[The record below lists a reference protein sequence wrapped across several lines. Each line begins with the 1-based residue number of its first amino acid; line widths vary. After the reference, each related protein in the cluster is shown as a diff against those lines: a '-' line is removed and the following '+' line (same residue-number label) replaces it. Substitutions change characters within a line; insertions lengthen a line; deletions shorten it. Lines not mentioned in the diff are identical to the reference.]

1 MPKLNIG
8 VSCATFSNVD
18 CADPPTLTVGESGER
33 NSGCSASMSIMCEL
47 KIDGLAVSLKYENG
61 RFVQGLTRGDG
72 TIGEDITENLR
83 TIHAIPL
90 RINDTRTFEVRGEAY
105 MPRQSFINLNDLES
119 NWRNEPA
126 AAFRGLANGCSS
138 FFSFSSFKL
147 IND

>member
-1 MPKLNIG
+1 
-8 VSCATFSNVD
+8 
-18 CADPPTLTVGESGER
+18 
-33 NSGCSASMSIMCEL
+33 MCEL

-90 RINDTRTFEVRGEAY
+90 KINDTRTFEVRGEAY
-105 MPRQSFINLNDLES
+105 MPRQALNCVKSLTLYKNTLNLRLAANLES